1 MTLKNPKGSAWL
13 YGIDDSYVAYC
24 RTNAPLPINAPLPMH
39 PAALAYTDY
48 LPPITIDL
56 CTFIEVEL

>member
-24 RTNAPLPINAPLPMH
+24 RTNAPLLMY

-48 LPPITIDL
+48 LSIRIDY